1 MDETTRQKLRE
12 ALLKTAEQT
21 GITDDPYETIDLVT
35 HFLEEEFDG
44 EIFDD
49 NTAMEVR
56 TNQ

>member
-12 ALLKTAEQT
+12 AHLKAAEQT

-35 HFLEEEFDG
+35 HFLEEKFDG

-56 TNQ
+56 INQ